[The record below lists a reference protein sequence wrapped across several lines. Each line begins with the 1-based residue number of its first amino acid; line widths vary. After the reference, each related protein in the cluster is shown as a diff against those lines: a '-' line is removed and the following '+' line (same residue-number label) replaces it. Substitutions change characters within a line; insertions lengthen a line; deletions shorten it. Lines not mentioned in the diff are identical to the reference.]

1 MNWVEWK
8 YSSDGMRKSN
18 VKKVIGTTLRKALK
32 DRLKPQFGGHWE
44 VLEVFAHKVAGCDE

>member
-32 DRLKPQFGGHWE
+32 DRLKPQFWGHWE
-44 VLEVFAHKVAGCDE
+44 VLEVSAHKVAGCDE